1 LDFHSAS
8 SLKQQSRIV
17 KYSLSYLLQDKPED
31 TQVVKEKKEKN
42 SCRIQSK
49 NSSDKDKIYTVNK
62 YVVNQRLQRVYDI
75 SFRELILFSHFVFR
89 YIVSH
94 DLLLL

>member
-1 LDFHSAS
+1 
-8 SLKQQSRIV
+8 
-17 KYSLSYLLQDKPED
+17 LLQEKPED
-31 TQVVKEKKEKN
+31 TQVVKEKKIKRTVAGSN
-42 SCRIQSK
+42 K
-49 NSSDKDKIYTVNK
+49 KIVVTKTKYTVNK

-75 SFRELILFSHFVFR
+75 SFRELILFSHFSR

>member
-1 LDFHSAS
+1 MMTY
-8 SLKQQSRIV
+8 KT
-17 KYSLSYLLQDKPED
+17 KTYLLQEKPEG
-31 TQVVKEKKEKN
+31 TEVVKEKKLKQTVAGSN
-42 SCRIQSK
+42 Q
-49 NSSDKDKIYTVNK
+49 KIVVTKTKYTVNK

-75 SFRELILFSHFVFR
+75 SFRKLILFSHFFR